1 MSKPICV
8 FQSPIWT
15 RSGYGD
21 WALSIAKSLVRYD
34 KFDLKLVPTRWGAC
48 SRKNLS
54 EDIDPELSPLI
65 MKQQLPRQPEL
76 FMQCTIPNEFQAPAK
91 YNIGFTA
98 GIETT
103 VPRGE
108 WIEGMNRMNM
118 NFVLS
123 RHVYDVFSKVS
134 FTRTHQPD
142 GRQELIK
149 IQKPMEI
156 LNWGANTSIY
166 HKTDGSTP
174 EIDEFMNKIPEDFA
188 FLHVGQWTSGGL
200 FNDRKDIGN
209 LIRTFL
215 TTFKGSKQKPCLIVK
230 TSGAAICEMDKFDMI
245 ARLKEIERQ
254 VRGTEGNDAD
264 VPNVYLLYGELNDVE
279 MNAMFNH
286 KKVKAHVSFTHGEGG
301 GHPILLATLSGKP
314 TITPEWSGHLDYLNK
329 EYTNFFK
336 GELKLVSPEAVNEW
350 IIKESSWF
358 YVDYSAAG
366 EKMKNVFY
374 HYGRYLEDAE
384 KLRLENSEKF
394 SEVAIDKVFHTMLD
408 TYVPQFAVSQKIIL
422 PKLKKVSSAGTT
434 SLV

>member
-21 WALSIAKSLVRYD
+21 WALAIAKSLVRYD
-34 KFDLKLVPTRWGAC
+34 KFDLKIIPTRWGAC

-54 EDIDPELSPLI
+54 EDIDPELSPLLL
-65 MKQQLPRQPEL
+65 KQQLPRQPEI

-91 YNIGFTA
+91 YNIGMTA

-103 VPRGE
+103 IPRGE

-123 RHVYDVFSKVS
+123 KHVYDVFSRVS
-134 FTRTHQPD
+134 FTKAAQN
-142 GRQELIK
+142 GQQELIK

-166 HKTDGSTP
+166 HKTDTSTP
-174 EIDEFMNKIPEDFA
+174 EIDEFMAKIPEDFA

-209 LIRTFL
+209 LVKTFL
-215 TTFKGSKQKPCLIVK
+215 SAFRGSKQKPCLIVK
-230 TSGAAICEMDKFDMI
+230 TSGAAICEMDKFDII
-245 ARLKEIERQ
+245 ARLREIERQ
-254 VRGTEGNDAD
+254 VRGEDGKNAD
-264 VPNVYLLYGELNDVE
+264 IPNIYLLYGELNDVE
-279 MNAMFNH
+279 MNALFNH

-329 EYTNFFK
+329 EYATFFK
-336 GELKLVSPEAVNEW
+336 GDLKQVSPESVNEW
-350 IIKESSWF
+350 IIKESMWF
-358 YVDYSAAG
+358 HVDYSAAG
-366 EKMKNVFY
+366 EKMKNVFH
-374 HYGRYLEDAE
+374 HYGVYLEDAE
-384 KLRLENSEKF
+384 KLRVENAEKF
-394 SEVAIDKVFHTMLD
+394 SETAMDKIFHTMLD
-408 TYVPQFAVSQKIIL
+408 TYVPQFAVNQKIIL
-422 PKLKKVSSAGTT
+422 PKLKKLT
-434 SLV
+434 SPDVPVK